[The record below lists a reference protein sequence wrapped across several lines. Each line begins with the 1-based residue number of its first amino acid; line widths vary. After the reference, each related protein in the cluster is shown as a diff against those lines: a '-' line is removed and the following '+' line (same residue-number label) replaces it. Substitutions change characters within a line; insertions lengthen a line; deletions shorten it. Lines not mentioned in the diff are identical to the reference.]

1 MQSEKKHHGVVVPMV
16 TPVTRTGEID
26 EPAACRLIEFLIAGG
41 VDGIF
46 VLGTTGEGASVPPP
60 TRLRLV
66 ELTVA
71 RVKRRVRVYAGI
83 GDVPAQAV
91 ALGNEYLGTGADTL
105 VARPPVS
112 YPIKGLLP
120 WYRSLLEGL
129 SGPLIV
135 YNIPAM
141 TKVSIPLDVVGQLV
155 GHSRLAGIKDSE
167 KSHRRLE
174 TLLERFGGRPD
185 FSVFVGVGALM
196 AHGLKRG
203 ADGIVPSVG
212 NLIPDVCR
220 DLWRA
225 ARQKDWA
232 AVDRCSA
239 RMLAVAALYQDGRTL
254 GESLAAL
261 KGALHCRGICGLS
274 VLPPLLPLQETDLGR
289 LRSVMTGQGLLA

>member
-1 MQSEKKHHGVVVPMV
+1 MQDEKKHHGVVVPMV

-26 EPAACRLIEFLIAGG
+26 EPAAWRLIEFLIAGG

-46 VLGTTGEGASVPPP
+46 VLGTTGEGASVPARA
-60 TRLRLV
+60 RLRLV
-66 ELTVA
+66 DLTVA
-71 RVKRRVRVYAGI
+71 RVKGRVRVYAGI
-83 GDVPAQAV
+83 GDVPTQAV
-91 ALGNEYLGTGADTL
+91 ALGNEYLGAGADAL

-112 YPIKGLLP
+112 YPINGLLP
-120 WYRSLLEGL
+120 WYRSLLEGM

-141 TKVSIPLDVVGQLV
+141 TNVSIPLDVVEQLI
-155 GHSRLAGIKDSE
+155 GHPRLTGIKDSE
-167 KSHRRLE
+167 NSRKRLE
-174 TLLERFGGRPD
+174 TLLDRFSGRPD

-212 NLIPDVCR
+212 NLIPGACR
-220 DLWRA
+220 ELWQA
-225 ARQKDWA
+225 ARQKNWA
-232 AVDRCSA
+232 AVDLCGA
-239 RMLAVAALYQDGRTL
+239 RMMDVAALYQDGRTL

-261 KGALHCRGICGLS
+261 KGALHCRGICGLN
-274 VLPPLLPLQETDLGR
+274 VLPPLLPLKEADLGR